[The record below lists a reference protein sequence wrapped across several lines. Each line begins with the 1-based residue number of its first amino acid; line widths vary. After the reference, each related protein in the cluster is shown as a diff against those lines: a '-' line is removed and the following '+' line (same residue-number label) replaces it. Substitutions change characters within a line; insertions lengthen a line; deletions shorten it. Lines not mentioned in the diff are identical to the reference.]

1 MERLVNNDL
10 TEYLSNKL
18 SDLQRN
24 FFEINWGEA
33 INNAIDTGL
42 KIILPDY
49 MENEIIDIKNAF
61 IEGGLLEAIKKA
73 IELVIGKSKEIIGI
87 FTGNLDNI
95 NQAEVIIKNSG
106 IINKIADVLDNI
118 VDKTIKNELINKS
131 IGELIKN
138 GKNIILDNA
147 EKNIDKINKEQIKK
161 IKEINSAIEAWEA
174 AYKKED
180 FKKMQSEYKKI
191 ENRLDNIISIEEII
205 KKIKKV
211 ENLHNLIKNNEKNF
225 DLTDEQKELAEQ
237 LI

>member
-1 MERLVNNDL
+1 M
-10 TEYLSNKL
+10 
-18 SDLQRN
+18 
-24 FFEINWGEA
+24 
-33 INNAIDTGL
+33 
-42 KIILPDY
+42 
-49 MENEIIDIKNAF
+49 
-61 IEGGLLEAIKKA
+61 
-73 IELVIGKSKEIIGI
+73 
-87 FTGNLDNI
+87 
-95 NQAEVIIKNSG
+95 IIKYSG
-106 IINKIADVLDNI
+106 IINKISDVLDNI

-191 ENRLDNIISIEEII
+191 ENRLDNIIPIEEII

>member
-33 INNAIDTGL
+33 INHAIDTGL

-161 IKEINSAIEAWEA
+161 IKAINSAIEAWEA
-174 AYKKED
+174 AYQKED

-191 ENRLDNIISIEEII
+191 ENRLDNIIPIEEII